1 MSYHIDHWLFKS
13 IHCKGILQYL
23 ASISILPVCDIWPA
37 FQMDQEKFQKTYG
50 VDKMVLKSK
59 KIVLHCLKGK
69 RAFDAADKLA
79 LLGYDDVYVYKVCPC
94 KQKPSLVL
102 SNKPI

>member
-1 MSYHIDHWLFKS
+1 MSYHIDLWLS
-13 IHCKGILQYL
+13 CLCKEILRYL
-23 ASISILPVCDIWPA
+23 AQISILPVCDIWPA

-50 VDKMVLKSK
+50 VDKLVLKSK

-79 LLGYDDVYVYKVCPC
+79 LLGYDDVYVYKVCP
-94 KQKPSLVL
+94 SLHTEA
-102 SNKPI
+102 

>member
-1 MSYHIDHWLFKS
+1 ME
-13 IHCKGILQYL
+13 
-23 ASISILPVCDIWPA
+23 
-37 FQMDQEKFQKTYG
+37 QEKFKKTYG
-50 VDKMVLKSK
+50 VDKMLLKSK

-94 KQKPSLVL
+94 KQKPSLIL
-102 SNKPI
+102 SNQTNNPI

>member
-1 MSYHIDHWLFKS
+1 
-13 IHCKGILQYL
+13 
-23 ASISILPVCDIWPA
+23 
-37 FQMDQEKFQKTYG
+37 MDQEKFQKTYG

-102 SNKPI
+102 SNQTL

>member
-1 MSYHIDHWLFKS
+1 M
-13 IHCKGILQYL
+13 QYL

-37 FQMDQEKFQKTYG
+37 FQMEQEKFQKTYG

-79 LLGYDDVYVYKVCPC
+79 LLGYDDVYVYKVCPYI
-94 KQKPSLVL
+94 QKPSSIFLNQTN
-102 SNKPI
+102 S

>member
-1 MSYHIDHWLFKS
+1 MSKYITAVKISPTPYTQILFSGNKS
-13 IHCKGILQYL
+13 NEGSKIRPGW
-23 ASISILPVCDIWPA
+23 SR
-37 FQMDQEKFQKTYG
+37 MDQEKFQKTYG

-79 LLGYDDVYVYKVCPC
+79 LLGYDDVYVYKV
-94 KQKPSLVL
+94 
-102 SNKPI
+102 

>member
-1 MSYHIDHWLFKS
+1 ME
-13 IHCKGILQYL
+13 
-23 ASISILPVCDIWPA
+23 
-37 FQMDQEKFQKTYG
+37 QEKFKKTYG
-50 VDKMVLKSK
+50 VDKMLLKSK

-102 SNKPI
+102 SNHYEEGVKPI

>member
-1 MSYHIDHWLFKS
+1 ME
-13 IHCKGILQYL
+13 
-23 ASISILPVCDIWPA
+23 
-37 FQMDQEKFQKTYG
+37 QEKFKKTYG
-50 VDKMVLKSK
+50 VDKILLKSK

-102 SNKPI
+102 SNKGSNQYNI

>member
-1 MSYHIDHWLFKS
+1 
-13 IHCKGILQYL
+13 
-23 ASISILPVCDIWPA
+23 
-37 FQMDQEKFQKTYG
+37 MDQEKFQKTYG

-79 LLGYDDVYVYKVCPC
+79 LLGYDDVYVYKVCP
-94 KQKPSLVL
+94 SLHTEA
-102 SNKPI
+102 

>member
-1 MSYHIDHWLFKS
+1 MSYHIDHWLSCLFKS
-13 IHCKGILQYL
+13 IHCKGVLQYL

-79 LLGYDDVYVYKVCPC
+79 LLGYDDAVSYTHLTLPTKA
-94 KQKPSLVL
+94 
-102 SNKPI
+102 

>member
-1 MSYHIDHWLFKS
+1 M
-13 IHCKGILQYL
+13 QYL

-94 KQKPSLVL
+94 TQKPSSILPNQT
-102 SNKPI
+102 NKGPS